1 MTHMTWMNVADL
13 TLSNGESN
21 THTENRNTVSSIRR
35 TMRLKGSAGHGRM
48 EHRPK
53 EPPGAVV
60 RRAAVRGAAGGGA
73 CRCLLEM
80 SYVLCYL
87 YVRPDC

>member
-35 TMRLKGSAGHGRM
+35 TMRLKGSAGHGRT

-53 EPPGAVV
+53 EPPAPWCGGRQCVV
-60 RRAAVRGAAGGGA
+60 RRAAVRAAV
-73 CRCLLEM
+73 CWR
-80 SYVLCYL
+80 
-87 YVRPDC
+87 